1 MRPERAAADPPESF
15 FAGFLSNS
23 RRTPNGNTII
33 DIVESFGASNVRV
46 FGSVARG
53 HTHDGSDVD
62 LLIDVPAGTGLITI
76 ERTADAIDAAVT
88 WRVDIVTSGAAQGRM
103 AHIVDEAVAL

>member
-1 MRPERAAADPPESF
+1 M
-15 FAGFLSNS
+15 
-23 RRTPNGNTII
+23 
-33 DIVESFGASNVRV
+33 RV

-53 HTHDGSDVD
+53 DSHDGSDVD

-76 ERTADAIDAAVT
+76 ERIADAIEAALPSRFDV
-88 WRVDIVTSGAAQGRM
+88 VTSGAVHGRM